1 MQGVVFSKEM
11 DCKCIQI
18 EKINGF
24 SLLIYFPPRAHFWP
38 ILSQEKCWRKFEW
51 PTPLWFCF
59 GAGCNLIFMIIC
71 TNRFHLWPVGHCLTR
86 IYYCKCLQIGIAINF
101 LDLSSFLL
109 FEAPRVLL
117 RIENVS
123 KLFFWLFPFFILS
136 PPGSDPPEKH
146 LCFISNLSPLVGG
159 WVSAFWPLEDVCS
172 LKKVDSFFFK

>member
-24 SLLIYFPPRAHFWP
+24 SLLIYFPPRANFWP
-38 ILSQEKCWRKFEW
+38 ILSQENCWKSKW
-51 PTPLWFCF
+51 PNPLWFWG
-59 GAGCNLIFMIIC
+59 GAERCNPIFMIIC
-71 TNRFHLWPVGHCLTR
+71 TNHFHLWPAGHCLTR

-123 KLFFWLFPFFILS
+123 KHFFWLFQ
-136 PPGSDPPEKH
+136 
-146 LCFISNLSPLVGG
+146 CFHGPDLVLVIIFCRQIWGVQAECKFPNFP
-159 WVSAFWPLEDVCS
+159 WFLQ
-172 LKKVDSFFFK
+172 